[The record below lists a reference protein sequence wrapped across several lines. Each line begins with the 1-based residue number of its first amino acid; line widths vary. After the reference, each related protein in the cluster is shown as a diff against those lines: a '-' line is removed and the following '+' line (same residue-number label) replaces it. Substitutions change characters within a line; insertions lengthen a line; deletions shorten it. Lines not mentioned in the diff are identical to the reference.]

1 MRVGLTYDLRD
12 DYRGTGLSEEALA
25 EFDSAETIS
34 ELEAALRRLGL
45 EVERI
50 GHVRHLARRLVAGD
64 RWDFV
69 FNIAE
74 GLKGRAREA
83 QVSALLE
90 AYDIP
95 YVFSDPLVMSAT
107 LDKAVAKRL
116 VRDHGVPTAAFVVLE
131 SAAAVAAVDFPYP
144 VFAKP
149 VAEGTGKGCTPA
161 SRCANPA
168 ELRRTARR
176 LLARYGQPVLVEPF
190 LPGREFTV
198 GIVGTGADAKVL
210 AVMEIALRPG
220 AEVGVYSYENK
231 ELCESRVTYGLAHDG
246 EARLAG
252 ETALAAYRALGCR
265 DAGRVDVRSDAA
277 GVPQFL
283 EVNPLAGIHPT
294 HSDLPILAGLA
305 GIGYDDLL
313 GQIVA
318 ACLARIGLR
327 HPLVASRRAAA
338 SRAA

>member
-12 DYRGTGLSEEALA
+12 DYRGSGLSDEALA
-25 EFDSAETIS
+25 EFDSAETIA

-50 GHVRHLARRLVAGD
+50 GHVRHLAQRLVAGD

-83 QVSALLE
+83 QVPALLE

-116 VRDHGVPTAAFVVLE
+116 VRDHGVPTAAFAVLE
-131 SAAAVAAVDFPYP
+131 SAAAVAAVDLPYP

-149 VAEGTGKGCTPA
+149 VAEGTGKGCTAA
-161 SRCANPA
+161 SRCAHA
-168 ELRRTARR
+168 GELRRTVRR
-176 LLARYGQPVLVEPF
+176 LLARYSQPVLVEPY

-198 GIVGTGADAKVL
+198 GVVGTGAAAKVL

-220 AEVGVYSYENK
+220 AEAGVYSYENK
-231 ELCESRVTYGLAHDG
+231 ELCDSRVTYGLAYDG

-305 GIGYDDLL
+305 GVSYDDLV

-327 HPLVASRRAAA
+327 RPQVASRRAAA

>member
-12 DYRGTGLSEEALA
+12 DYRGAGLSEEALA
-25 EFDSAETIS
+25 EFDTAETIA
-34 ELEAALRRLGL
+34 ELEMALRRLGL
-45 EVERI
+45 DVERI
-50 GHVRHLARRLVAGD
+50 GHIRHLAQRLVAGD

-83 QVSALLE
+83 QVPALLE

-95 YVFSDPLVMSAT
+95 YVFSDPLVMAAT

-116 VRDHGVPTAAFVVLE
+116 VRDHGVPTAPFVVLE
-131 SAAAVAAVDFPYP
+131 TAAEVAALDFPYP

-149 VAEGTGKGCTPA
+149 IAEGTGKGCTA
-161 SRCANPA
+161 TSRCAGPA
-168 ELRRTARR
+168 QLRRTVRR
-176 LLARYGQPVLVEPF
+176 LRNRYRQPVIVEPF

-198 GIVGTGADAKVL
+198 GIVGTGAEAKVL
-210 AVMEIALRPG
+210 AVMEISLRPG
-220 AEVGVYSYENK
+220 AEAGVYSYENK
-231 ELCESRVTYGLAHDG
+231 DLCESRVTYALAHDS
-246 EARLAG
+246 EARQAG

-265 DAGRVDVRSDAA
+265 DAGRVDLRSDAA
-277 GVPQFL
+277 AVPQFL

-294 HSDLPILAGLA
+294 HSDLPILAALA

-313 GQIVA
+313 GRIVA
-318 ACLARIGLR
+318 ACLARYGLDQ
-327 HPLVASRRAAA
+327 RRAAA
-338 SRAA
+338 DKAA

>member
-1 MRVGLTYDLRD
+1 MRVGLTYDMRD
-12 DYRGTGLSEEALA
+12 DYRGTGLPEEALA
-25 EFDSAETIS
+25 EFDSAETIA
-34 ELEAALRRLGL
+34 ELETTLRRLGL
-45 EVERI
+45 DVDRI
-50 GHVRHLARRLVAGD
+50 GHVRHLAQRLVAGD

-83 QVSALLE
+83 QVPALLE

-95 YVFSDPLVMSAT
+95 YVFSDPLVMSVT

-116 VRDHGVPTAAFVVLE
+116 VRDHGVPTAPFVVLE
-131 SAAAVAAVDFPYP
+131 SAAEVAAVDFPYP

-149 VAEGTGKGCTPA
+149 VAEGTGKGCTAA
-161 SRCANPA
+161 SRCASPA
-168 ELRRTARR
+168 ELRRTLRR
-176 LLARYGQPVLVEPF
+176 LLARYDQPVIVEPF

-198 GIVGTGADAKVL
+198 GIVGTGAEAKVL

-220 AEVGVYSYENK
+220 AEAGVYSYENK
-231 ELCESRVTYGLAHDG
+231 EQCESRVAYGLAQDG
-246 EARLAG
+246 EARQAG

-265 DAGRVDVRSDAA
+265 DAGRVDLRSDAA

-283 EVNPLAGIHPT
+283 EVNPVAGLHPT

-305 GIGYDDLL
+305 GINYDQLL
-313 GQIVA
+313 GRIVA
-318 ACLARIGLR
+318 ACLARTGLDQA
-327 HPLVASRRAAA
+327 PVVTRRAAA
-338 SRAA
+338 GRAA